1 MIQGSE
7 RFPDAGAATMSA
19 NTTRTIGWRAAAG
32 ALVLAACVARVAA
45 AQPVVQLPFGV
56 GERMTYT
63 ARVANMG
70 KVGKAIMRVD
80 GPADVR
86 GTATYLLSFD
96 FSARVGP
103 VKAVDRTQSWF
114 DPARGAS
121 LRFHKHERHPLS
133 RHDERVEM
141 FPGERRWEGSEG
153 AGGYSPTDEPLD
165 ELSFM
170 YYIRT
175 LALTADTVYNFSRHF
190 DAARSPTSLHV
201 VRRERVSTGAGEF
214 ATVLVELRV
223 KDPRRYKGAGAIRI
237 NLSDDALRI
246 PVRIESAMP
255 VIGKAVL
262 TLDSY
267 TAPAQRVVASHF

>member
-1 MIQGSE
+1 M
-7 RFPDAGAATMSA
+7 DANM
-19 NTTRTIGWRAAAG
+19 TRTVGRRTAG
-32 ALVLAACVARVAA
+32 LLVLAAACAARVAA
-45 AQPVVQLPFGV
+45 AQPVAAVEQLPFGV
-56 GERMTYT
+56 GERMTFS
-63 ARVANMG
+63 ARVAN
-70 KVGKAIMRVD
+70 VGRVGTATMRVD
-80 GPADVR
+80 GPVDVR
-86 GTATYLLSFD
+86 GTATYLLRFD

-114 DPARGAS
+114 DPATGAS

-141 FPGERRWEGSEG
+141 FPGERRWEGSDG
-153 AGGYSPTDEPLD
+153 AGGYSPTDAPLD

-170 YYIRT
+170 YHIRT
-175 LALTADTVYNFSRHF
+175 LALVPDTTYAFSRHF
-190 DAARSPTSLHV
+190 DAARSPTTLRV
-201 VRRERVSTGAGEF
+201 VRRERVSTGAGDF

-223 KDPRRYKGAGAIRI
+223 KDPRRYKGSGTIRI

-267 TAPAQRVVASHF
+267 TAPAQRMVAWQF

>member
-1 MIQGSE
+1 MG
-7 RFPDAGAATMSA
+7 A
-19 NTTRTIGWRAAAG
+19 NTTSTIGRWTAASV
-32 ALVLAACVARVAA
+32 LVLATACAVRVAA
-45 AQPVVQLPFGV
+45 AQPVASGVELLPFGV

-63 ARVANMG
+63 ARVARMG
-70 KVGKAIMRVD
+70 DVGTAVMTVT
-80 GPADVR
+80 GPVDVR
-86 GTATYLLSFD
+86 GTATFLLSFD

-114 DPARGAS
+114 DPATGAS

-141 FPGERRWEGSEG
+141 FAGERRWEGG
-153 AGGYSPTDEPLD
+153 DGTGGYSPTDAPLD

-170 YYIRT
+170 YHIRT
-175 LALTADTVYNFSRHF
+175 LALVADTTYTFSRHF
-190 DAARSPTSLHV
+190 DAARSPTSLRI
-201 VRRERVSTGAGEF
+201 VRRERVSTGAGDF

-223 KDPRRYKGAGAIRI
+223 KDPRRYKGSGTIRI

-262 TLDSY
+262 TLESY
-267 TAPAQRVVASHF
+267 TAPAQRVVAWQF